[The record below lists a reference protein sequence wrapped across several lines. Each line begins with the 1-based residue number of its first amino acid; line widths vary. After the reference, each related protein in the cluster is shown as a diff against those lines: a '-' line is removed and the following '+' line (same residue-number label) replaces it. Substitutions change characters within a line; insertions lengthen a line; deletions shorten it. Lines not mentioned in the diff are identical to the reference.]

1 MSLWSPIDFKGA
13 QGNCRSTTSRP
24 ECNVSGKLTRAL
36 VIFYR
41 VLNAGGSLPAQGKR
55 PLHGIGM
62 SALLLSLL
70 SSCLIFS
77 VSRASA
83 YICLSNGKQQK
94 LSPSVEPGLRKCQQ
108 YSSNACCSSD
118 HFHAEPVSPFPWD
131 QCGPL
136 SSRCEAQ
143 ISKVECMYLCSPDI
157 AAWHNP
163 ESNSGIKELP
173 LCSEFCDQW
182 FEACKDDLIC
192 SGNHAANANCSQ
204 DCISYRQAF
213 AAGSQLCDEIWGNS
227 FRTGNKPNPCIE
239 PQSIGSA
246 LSHEEPVSEYP
257 NTQEGPSEN
266 QPSLSSERVKRAMPE
281 EVIAADLDNTLEGP
295 SGLTEFPNIPAR
307 ERLRRDIYVN
317 PIAEDVDNSQEGP
330 SGSTDLPNV

>member
-1 MSLWSPIDFKGA
+1 MEGGREEDAGDIKTHVASLHCGQIGYSRDTASGYATSPRG
-13 QGNCRSTTSRP
+13 QRTTI
-24 ECNVSGKLTRAL
+24 KL
-36 VIFYR
+36 
-41 VLNAGGSLPAQGKR
+41 Q
-55 PLHGIGM
+55 IGM

-204 DCISYRQAF
+204 DCISYRQ
-213 AAGSQLCDEIWGNS
+213 G
-227 FRTGNKPNPCIE
+227 
-239 PQSIGSA
+239 
-246 LSHEEPVSEYP
+246 
-257 NTQEGPSEN
+257 TQELWQCRRRPN
-266 QPSLSSERVKRAMPE
+266 LSCSPLPFN
-281 EVIAADLDNTLEGP
+281 IANRSVAQLGK
-295 SGLTEFPNIPAR
+295 GR
-307 ERLRRDIYVN
+307 EQIYKETCPDPTVRGCCQLFTKSHTSSRL
-317 PIAEDVDNSQEGP
+317 
-330 SGSTDLPNV
+330 